1 MSEASK
7 QPHSPYFL
15 DWAWENKLL
24 VLPIALALM
33 FSLCGGCFGLAYISS
48 LQALRKNP
56 LHIKSVEAARGNEQ
70 VVKELGLPIEG
81 GIISEGNIE
90 VDDEMQQGYADCTI
104 PISGPI
110 GSAKLFV
117 KAKLEEGTWTINSL
131 QASLENSGQI
141 VTIIDPAAVPEEKPV
156 AEE

>member
-1 MSEASK
+1 MSEAPK

-15 DWAWENKLL
+15 DWAWANKLL
-24 VLPIALALM
+24 VLPIVLALM

-48 LQALRKNP
+48 LQSLRKNP
-56 LHIKSVEAARGNEQ
+56 LHMKSVEAARENEQ

-81 GIISEGNIE
+81 GFISEGKIE

-110 GSAKLFV
+110 GTAKLFV
-117 KAKLEEGTWTINSL
+117 KAKLEAGTWIINSL

-141 VTIIDPAAVPEEKPV
+141 VTIIDPDAVPEEKPEAV
-156 AEE
+156 E